1 MIKKRTK
8 KHRAAPIDHDEWG
21 RPVLYLAQY
30 TGATGGGSTC
40 LFTNLD
46 AAIFFVVTGLGND
59 IDWSNFPDPTRKYP
73 YEERNGNER
82 PHLSPS
88 FRVERTGIY
97 GKPAHATVMKMA
109 AMEEWSVGNGIAE
122 MGRRLFRAITGRDE
136 VVFSGKGDAISA
148 RVKGRK

>member
-1 MIKKRTK
+1 MTTKRIK
-8 KHRAAPIDHDEWG
+8 KHRPTPVDHDEWG

-59 IDWSNFPDPTRKYP
+59 VDWSNFPDPTRKYP

-82 PHLSPS
+82 PRLSPS
-88 FRVERTGIY
+88 FRVERTGTY
-97 GKPAHATVMKMA
+97 GKPVSGTVLKMA
-109 AMEEWSVGNGIAE
+109 AMEEWSVGNGIAD
-122 MGRRLFRAITGRDE
+122 MGRRLFSAITGRNE
-136 VVFSGKGDAISA
+136 VVCSGTGDALSA
-148 RVKGRK
+148 RVKGKI